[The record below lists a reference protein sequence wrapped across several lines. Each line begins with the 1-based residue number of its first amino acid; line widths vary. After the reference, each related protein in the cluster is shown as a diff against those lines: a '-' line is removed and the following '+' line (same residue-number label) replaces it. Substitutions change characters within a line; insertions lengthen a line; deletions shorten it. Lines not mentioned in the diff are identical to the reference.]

1 MTNSKLTLH
10 ASRIRSLDDQIEDLK
25 IERKAAYEIAAGEGF
40 NPAALRAAIKI
51 ARMDPAKREAHNA
64 GQLDIETY
72 LAELEGREL
81 EAAA

>member
-40 NPAALRAAIKI
+40 NAAALRAAIKI
-51 ARMDPAKREAHNA
+51 ARMDATKRAKHDSAQMDLE
-64 GQLDIETY
+64 LY
-72 LAELEGREL
+72 LAELEGREM